1 MLALL
6 RQLSLRH
13 LTRSPLRAAL
23 VMLGIALGVA
33 MFVATHAANQS
44 IVAAFDE
51 MIARVAGRAD
61 LVVLGRGTGSPGE
74 LTGEFA
80 EIEGVAHAAA
90 SVEVPLREAKTGEP
104 LLVLGVDFLGDT
116 HFLPFDVASGE
127 KRVVEDPLAFVN
139 DPTAILI
146 ARSLAKRRN
155 LSPGDP
161 LTLVTADGDREFRV
175 RGVLDDVGP
184 AAAFGGQVAVMFM
197 DAAQVAFARGTL
209 VDRID
214 VAIEKGGDVEAVQ
227 RRISAAVGPRAKV
240 ERPERK
246 VERVEKLMVP
256 FRAGVMLSGVI
267 ALVVG
272 LFLIYNAVGIAV
284 AQRRREVGIL
294 RALGATRRSVVALF
308 CLEATLMA
316 LPGVALGIL
325 LARFLAVRALEQTA
339 PTVTRMYA
347 PIRPPEPVLTVEL
360 VVAGVVAG
368 IVTTLL
374 AAYWPARRAS
384 SIDPVESLRPP
395 GAGASVRYVPY
406 RALLAYAAG
415 AAAIAGALSFRPTR
429 ITAAIAMVLLV
440 LAGALAVPAG
450 VVAIRRLAVGAT
462 DRLLGVPGRLGIDNV
477 ARTLGRSALNVVALM
492 VAVAM
497 SVTLGCWLGSFQ
509 KNVEM
514 TVGSLV
520 AGDLMITAGSP
531 VTDQYNV
538 PFSPAALEK
547 LRGLPGV
554 EASLPTRLVTQDIG
568 EEELLLSAVDSE
580 RYLAFLQRRG
590 RMPDVADGA
599 TPVEPRAL
607 VDRPRIVINETAARR
622 LGVRAGETLELA
634 APNGPARFE
643 VRAVI
648 VDYAQSPVGYLDRAH
663 FIPAWGDESI
673 DIIDLVLAPG
683 ADSALVAR
691 QVRERLGGGELLF
704 VTELEAMT
712 RELKG
717 MVDEAFAYARS
728 VELVT
733 LLIALMGV
741 VGTMT
746 AAVLDRTRE
755 LGMLRAI
762 GATRRQVAAAVV
774 VESGF
779 LGLSAAAIGIV
790 AGTLQGAL
798 FLTLVERLGW
808 ASRLVFV
815 FPGPNALRIAALVV
829 VTAALAGLLPARR
842 AARLDVKEALGY
854 E

>member
-13 LTRSPLRAAL
+13 LLRAPLRAAL

-33 MFVATHAANQS
+33 MFVATHAANRS

-61 LVVLGRGTGSPGE
+61 LVVVGRGAGIPGT
-74 LTGEFA
+74 LTSEIA

-90 SVEVPLREAKTGEP
+90 TVEIPLREAKSGEP

-139 DPTAILI
+139 DPQAILI
-146 ARSLAKRRN
+146 ARSLAKRRK
-155 LSPGDP
+155 LEVGDP
-161 LTLVTADGDREFRV
+161 IRLVTADGEREFRV

-209 VDRID
+209 VDRVD
-214 VAIEKGGDVEAVQ
+214 VALEKGASSASVQ
-227 RRISAAVGPRAKV
+227 KRIAAVVGKSAKV

-246 VERVEKLMVP
+246 VERVEKLMTP
-256 FRAGVMLSGVI
+256 FRTLVMLLGVT

-284 AQRRREVGIL
+284 AQRRREIGIL
-294 RALGATRRSVVALF
+294 RALGASRRHVVGLF
-308 CLEATLMA
+308 CLEAVVMA
-316 LPGVALGIL
+316 LPGIAAGIL
-325 LARFLAVRALEQTA
+325 LAKVLAVFALEQTA
-339 PTVTRMYA
+339 PTITRIYA
-347 PIRPPEPVLTVEL
+347 PIRPPTPVLTADL
-360 VVAGVVAG
+360 ILAG
-368 IVTTLL
+368 ITAGLVSTLV
-374 AAYWPARRAS
+374 AAYWPARRGS
-384 SIDPVESLRPP
+384 RVDPVESLRSPS
-395 GAGASVRYVPY
+395 AGAATRDVPY
-406 RALLAYAAG
+406 RGMLVGALGILAVVTLLSLRPTPATAALALILALV
-415 AAAIAGALSFRPTR
+415 AAALS
-429 ITAAIAMVLLV
+429 
-440 LAGALAVPAG
+440 VPAG
-450 VVAIRRLAVGAT
+450 VVALRALVVRST
-462 DRLLGVPGRLGIDNV
+462 DRVLGVPGRLGIDNV
-477 ARTLGRSALNVVALM
+477 GRTLGRSALNVVALM
-492 VAVAM
+492 VAVGM
-497 SVTLGCWLGSFQ
+497 SVTAGSWLGSFQ

-538 PFSPAALEK
+538 PFSPTVLEK

-554 EASLPTRLVTQDIG
+554 DAVLPTRMVNQDVG
-568 EEELLLSAVDSE
+568 KEELMLSAVDSE
-580 RYLAFLQRRG
+580 AYLSFLQRRG
-590 RMPDVADGA
+590 RMHEVVDGA
-599 TPVEPRAL
+599 TPVEPRSL
-607 VDRPRIVINETAARR
+607 VDKPRMVINESGAKR
-622 LGVRAGETLELA
+622 LGLHAGSVLELA
-634 APNGPARFE
+634 APNGPVRFE
-643 VRAVI
+643 VRAVV
-648 VDYAQSPVGYLDRAH
+648 VDYAQSPVAYIDRSH
-663 FIPAWGDESI
+663 FIPAWGDESV
-673 DIIDLVLAPG
+673 DIVDLVLAPG
-683 ADSALVAR
+683 ADSAAVAR
-691 QVRERLGGGELLF
+691 RVRERLGGGELLF
-704 VTELEAMT
+704 VTELDAMK
-712 RELKG
+712 RELTG
-717 MVDEAFAYARS
+717 MVAQAFSYARS

-741 VGTMT
+741 LGTMT

-762 GATRRQVAAAVV
+762 GATRRQIAAAVV

-779 LGLSAAAIGIV
+779 LGLSAATTGI
-790 AGTLQGAL
+790 ASGLLQGAL
-798 FLTLVERLGW
+798 SLVLVERLGL

-815 FPGPNALRIAALVV
+815 FPGPDVLRIGALVV
-829 VTAALAGLLPARR
+829 ATAALAGILPARR
-842 AARLDVKEALGY
+842 AARLDVKEALSY